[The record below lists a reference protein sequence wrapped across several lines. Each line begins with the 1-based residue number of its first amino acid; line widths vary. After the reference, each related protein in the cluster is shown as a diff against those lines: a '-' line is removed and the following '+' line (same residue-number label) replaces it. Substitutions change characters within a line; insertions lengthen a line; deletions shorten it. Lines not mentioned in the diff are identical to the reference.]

1 MVVLVQFRAAH
12 VRLSPPCRARLPT
25 GLFYQ
30 RGCKHISLADIA
42 EVVGISCG
50 NFCCHLRSKEE
61 ILDAVIGACIVS

>member
-1 MVVLVQFRAAH
+1 M
-12 VRLSPPCRARLPT
+12 
-25 GLFYQ
+25 FYQ